1 MPWAMRTSALRVVLA
16 LLPAA
21 ASGAAVSAAQEM
33 LECECDKVRCTCTK
47 QCDCL
52 VAREGY
58 ASFLQTMEVPVAWDG
73 SGDDGATLLR
83 SDDGEASA
91 AFLQATEGNSSYA
104 SFLQATEGSA
114 SALMPAAGNEELL
127 HCDCQKVRCNCLKR
141 CECAMASVTSSG
153 YMSAASAIQIHE
165 SVGSLPATD
174 EEASSSAAAS
184 ADGPQISRHR
194 RKGAATA

>member
-1 MPWAMRTSALRVVLA
+1 MRCTSLLA
-16 LLPAA
+16 LVASCAA
-21 ASGAAVSAAQEM
+21 AGLRSSPET
-33 LECECDKVRCTCTK
+33 LDCECDKVRCTCTK

-52 VAREGY
+52 VAKEGY

-83 SDDGEASA
+83 SDEGGAGA
-91 AFLQATEGNSSYA
+91 AFLQATEGNSSYTA
-104 SFLQATEGSA
+104 FRQATEGSS

-141 CECAMASVTSSG
+141 CECAMATTTSSG
-153 YMSAASAIQIHE
+153 YMSATAAIQIHE
-165 SVGSLPATD
+165 SVGSLPASD
-174 EEASSSAAAS
+174 EEVRPSATPS

-194 RKGAATA
+194 RKGAQ

>member
-1 MPWAMRTSALRVVLA
+1 MRSCGLA
-16 LLPAA
+16 LLLALIA
-21 ASGAAVSAAQEM
+21 GCSGAGLRSSPET
-33 LECECDKVRCTCTK
+33 LDCECDKVRCTCTK

-114 SALMPAAGNEELL
+114 SALMPAAGSEELL
-127 HCDCQKVRCNCLKR
+127 NCDCQKVRCNCLKR

-165 SVGSLPATD
+165 SVGSPASD
-174 EEASSSAAAS
+174 EEAISSAAPS
-184 ADGPQISRHR
+184 AEGPLISRHR
-194 RKGAATA
+194 RKGAESA